1 MENRGGKS
9 LASRSYRVRPLS
21 FAVTS
26 SHTHFLSRSTHVH
39 LNQPGRTAW
48 EGFRTGTLAAI
59 SGGITTLIDMP
70 LNSIPP
76 TTTLSGLATKKASA
90 KEVGVSCDL
99 GFWGG
104 IVPGNEEEL
113 RGLWD
118 GGVKGF
124 KCFLIESGVEV
135 SAHFRNKTEFGLL
148 GVSMC

>member
-1 MENRGGKS
+1 
-9 LASRSYRVRPLS
+9 
-21 FAVTS
+21 
-26 SHTHFLSRSTHVH
+26 
-39 LNQPGRTAW
+39 
-48 EGFRTGTLAAI
+48 
-59 SGGITTLIDMP
+59 MP

-76 TTTLSGLATKKASA
+76 TTTLCGLATKKASA

-104 IVPGNEEEL
+104 IVPGNEGEL

-135 SAHFRNKTEFGLL
+135 NADVCDKTEFRLL
-148 GVSMC
+148 GVSVC